1 MTSSGEGRL
10 IGGRYRL
17 VERVGS
23 GGMGTVWRARDELV
37 GRDCAVKSRGSRAI
51 PATPAGSGCTNGSGG
66 RPGQRPRSSIRRPS
80 PSTTSSRTA
89 DSPGSSWS

>member
-1 MTSSGEGRL
+1 MSTTGSGEGRL

-37 GRDCAVKSRGSRAI
+37 GRDCAGKEPRLV
-51 PATPAGSGCTNGSGG
+51 PARAGS
-66 RPGQRPRSSIRRPS
+66 PRPRRKAPSSPPTTTVPTPPS
-80 PSTTSSRTA
+80 WT
-89 DSPGSSWS
+89 

>member
-1 MTSSGEGRL
+1 MTGSGEGRL

-37 GRDCAVKSRGSRAI
+37 GRDCAVKEPRLSGDPGDPYRQRLYERLRRA
-51 PATPAGSGCTNGSGG
+51 AAGTPS
-66 RPGQRPRSSIRRPS
+66 PRSCAPPRSPS
-80 PSTTSSRTA
+80 P
-89 DSPGSSWS
+89 